1 VGWTRGKAAA
11 EARALLDSGRAPAA
25 LTLLDRALAERP
37 EDGEL
42 LVLRARALH
51 RAGEEAAAL
60 AAFSA
65 AHARGALDDAARA
78 DLAEALAAERTLAD
92 RARRLLLDEGAAAV
106 PAVLRAATEGV
117 PAQRLRALELAR
129 DLGAEEQLD
138 RVAAYGSLLDAP
150 DCEVRRAAADR
161 LGEIGDPAA
170 LPALRRAAGARIET
184 KGIFGIARRTPACGA
199 AEAAAATRRI
209 EAAAR

>member
-1 VGWTRGKAAA
+1 M
-11 EARALLDSGRAPAA
+11 
-25 LTLLDRALAERP
+25 
-37 EDGEL
+37 
-42 LVLRARALH
+42 
-51 RAGEEAAAL
+51 
-60 AAFSA
+60 
-65 AHARGALDDAARA
+65 
-78 DLAEALAAERTLAD
+78 
-92 RARRLLLDEGAAAV
+92 
-106 PAVLRAATEGV
+106 

-170 LPALRRAAGARIET
+170 LPALAARRGREDRDE
-184 KGIFGIARRTPACGA
+184 GIFGIARRTPACGA
-199 AEAAAATRRI
+199 AEAAAATWRI